1 MKQYSLSELC
11 AVIQEV
17 VENDL
22 LERVMAD
29 ETFSLTTEEL
39 NSLTDPST
47 FTGMAE
53 HQCEKFL
60 NEHVKPVLEKYKE
73 YIGVKAEINV

>member
-1 MKQYSLSELC
+1 
-11 AVIQEV
+11 
-17 VENDL
+17 
-22 LERVMAD
+22 
-29 ETFSLTTEEL
+29 
-39 NSLTDPST
+39 
-47 FTGMAE
+47 MAE